1 VQETGCDTL
10 LLTVTARFKHYNAEE
25 IRLFSNS
32 HTFAYEKFKRYLNIF
47 SKLNLLVRSKE
58 CTNIPDNS
66 YEATGESVIAIPLH
80 YFEGPWQF
88 AIRYLRIRRQLA
100 EILYKQESASLIF
113 RLPCPIGILAISVVK
128 RGRPYAVEVVG
139 DPRDVFSIGAVRH
152 ILLPFLKIYFVYA
165 LRKAC
170 ENAIAALY
178 VTKNALQ
185 ERYPCPNGMFS
196 ASNINLSEKE
206 ICEQPR
212 QFEHKSKM
220 HIIFVG
226 TMSQLYKAPD
236 ILLKAFKICVRE
248 GKDLHLTMLGDGKY
262 RPKLEKLAGKLGISE
277 RVSFLGMVPKE
288 EVFKR
293 LDESDLFVLPSKT
306 EGLPR
311 AMIEAMAR
319 GLPCIG
325 TTVGGIPELLPP
337 EDLVPPGDV
346 KALAAKI
353 MEVINDPE
361 RMAKMSERN
370 LAKAKE
376 YKEDILQRERE
387 AFYSLVKKRTEEW
400 IMRNKGN

>member
-1 VQETGCDTL
+1 MKAI
-10 LLTVTARFKHYNAEE
+10 VTASFKTYVSKDGNGWTDNAS
-25 IRLFSNS
+25 LGYSFW
-32 HTFAYEKFKRYLNIF
+32 KRYLNTYNEIYIF
-47 SKLNLLVRSKE
+47 SRSKY
-58 CTNIPDNS
+58 ISVISDDFVKI
-66 YEATGESVIAIPLH
+66 TGEGIKILPCP
-80 YFEGPWQF
+80 YFSGPWQF
-88 AIRYLRIRRQLA
+88 AKLYLKIRKNVKDILNNFDSCAIQL
-100 EILYKQESASLIF
+100 
-113 RLPCPIGILAISVVK
+113 RLPCPIGYAVFK
-128 RGRPYAVEVVG
+128 RIKNKRPYGVEVVG
-139 DPRDVFSIGAVRH
+139 DPWDVFSAGSVRH
-152 ILLPFLKIYFVYA
+152 ILRPFLKVYFTY
-165 LRKAC
+165 LQKRAC
-170 ENAIAALY
+170 ENAAAALY
-178 VTKNALQ
+178 VTKNVLQ
-185 ERYPCPNGMFS
+185 NRYPCPNGMLS
-196 ASNINLSEKE
+196 ASSINLCDNE
-206 ICEQPR
+206 ISNRPR
-212 QFEHKSKM
+212 QIEKHSPM
-220 HIIFVG
+220 NIIYVG
-226 TMSQLYKAPD
+226 SMSQLYKAPD
-236 ILLKAFKICVRE
+236 ILLKAFKICVKE

-353 MEVINDPE
+353 MEVINDSE

-387 AFYSLVKKRTEEW
+387 AFYSLVKERTEEW